1 MRYKEFNR
9 NNVLEKCIPLF
20 WATGF
25 RACAISDIVEETG
38 VNRFSLYEEFDNKE
52 GILYAALEL
61 YKERYAQINF
71 DILKKEGNP
80 HEILFQFFNSFLNG
94 KQQDGC
100 FIMHVGTE
108 LADNDEK
115 VKAFLKNYMDELEQL
130 FTQLMDNNSETK
142 LDSAFYARNL
152 VGLFCTSISFCL
164 IHSVE
169 ERERHIKNGIQ
180 VILNKKLSYA

>member
-9 NNVLEKCIPLF
+9 NSVLEKCIPLF
-20 WATGF
+20 WATGL

-61 YKERYAQINF
+61 YKERYAQANF
-71 DILKKEGNP
+71 DVLKKEGTP

-108 LADNDEK
+108 LADNDSK
-115 VKAFLKNYMDELEQL
+115 VQTFLKTYMDEIEQL
-130 FTQLMDNNSETK
+130 FVQLLEKDSETK
-142 LDSAFYARNL
+142 ADSAFYARNL
-152 VGLFCTSISFCL
+152 IGLFCTSVSFCL
-164 IHSVE
+164 IHPTE
-169 ERERHIKNGIQ
+169 KRERHIKNGIQ
-180 VILNKKLSYA
+180 VILNKKLNHA